1 MSKSKNRFKSQE
13 ARLTLIEDTVIKPPA
28 PDIPADAVAFA
39 RSILFEPDPWQVEVL
54 NSDSKRIAINAA
66 RQTGKSAIVALK
78 ALHYCLTHAD
88 ALVLI
93 LSVSERQSKLLFQA
107 LLKHYNAANRPLFRV
122 ETTLSLELENNSKII
137 ALPSSE
143 STIRGYSAVNLLLC
157 DESARIPD
165 ELYYSSLPF
174 IAVSDGAIIQ
184 LSTPFGERGFFYET
198 FTGSSPEWLRIKV
211 TAAECNRISDKFLK
225 EQRESMGEYWYL
237 SEFNCEF
244 LAPETGLFSPDSI
257 RAIFDNDLLE
267 YDI

>member
-1 MSKSKNRFKSQE
+1 MSKSKNRFKSQD
-13 ARLTLIEDTVIKPPA
+13 ARLALIEDTVIKPPA

-39 RSILFEPDPWQVEVL
+39 RSIGFEPDPWQVDVL
-54 NSDSKRIAINAA
+54 NSDSKRICINAA
-66 RQTGKSAIVALK
+66 RQTGKSVTVALK

-93 LSVSERQSKLLFQA
+93 LSVSERQSKLLFTA
-107 LLKHYNAANRPLFRV
+107 LLKHYNAANRPIYRA

-143 STIRGYSAVNLLLC
+143 QTIRGYSAVNLLLC

-257 RAIFDNDLLE
+257 RAIFDNDLME